1 MFSQEPSS
9 DVVTSLENLDGVI
22 EKAVAI
28 AVDEFKKGDE
38 EEGGGRG
45 GRGGG
50 GRVSWCMPIN
60 NTHDTFIYN
69 VAPLLICFSLRILD
83 MMNPVQ
89 GQAPP

>member
-28 AVDEFKKGDE
+28 AVDEFKKGDD
-38 EEGGGRG
+38 EEG
-45 GRGGG
+45 GGG

-60 NTHDTFIYN
+60 NKYT
-69 VAPLLICFSLRILD
+69 
-83 MMNPVQ
+83 
-89 GQAPP
+89 

>member
-1 MFSQEPSS
+1 MHKHLCLTFASFRYRLVSISLRVVFSQEPSS

-28 AVDEFKKGDE
+28 AVDEFKKGDDD
-38 EEGGGRG
+38 EGG

-60 NTHDTFIYN
+60 NTHDT
-69 VAPLLICFSLRILD
+69 
-83 MMNPVQ
+83 
-89 GQAPP
+89 

>member
-28 AVDEFKKGDE
+28 AVDEFKKGDDDE
-38 EEGGGRG
+38 RG

-50 GRVSWCMPIN
+50 GGRKSMG
-60 NTHDTFIYN
+60 HGMKKKGKGGGRSRRSY
-69 VAPLLICFSLRILD
+69 
-83 MMNPVQ
+83 
-89 GQAPP
+89 

>member
-38 EEGGGRG
+38 EGG

-50 GRVSWCMPIN
+50 GRVSWCIPIN
-60 NTHDTFIYN
+60 KYT
-69 VAPLLICFSLRILD
+69 
-83 MMNPVQ
+83 
-89 GQAPP
+89 